1 LPADRREGV
10 DKLGDPDAWRQRMYE
25 PAKSPLTAPD
35 FSTRP
40 IDEIVT
46 FLETWR
52 PVTDEKHETATAL
65 GQELRE
71 AAMGNAALYSASA
84 ARFAQLP
91 PIYVRR
97 VLEGLSNASKNKN
110 DLDWSGTLALIE
122 AVAGPTVQP
131 PPSGIEGDDP
141 DWSWTRKAAIE
152 LLASG
157 LRQGADGIPFG
168 HARLVQELILELYR
182 AAPRQPDTENFEES
196 YRSFPHFGAQST
208 WRGAA
213 VELCVLLIFWLSKD
227 KESEVGKSPREALE
241 KLRAIRQVFEGELA
255 DRTSAGRIPRA
266 ILGRYLNWFDYFAE
280 TWLAQQMPMLFPGDD
295 LSFRDA
301 AWLAHLSADS
311 GPNVDLAPTM
321 RDCYVTEI
329 GRLREDTAGHDKQH
343 VDDRLAEYLV
353 ILYEH
358 AAFPDEVFQLF
369 WDTTPIGTRQHAIWF
384 LGIQL
389 ELPSDRITDGG
400 RARAYSYWDHRLA
413 AAKASTT
420 PDYFREEVGAIG
432 QFFFR
437 KGNGSVGEGVV

>member
-1 LPADRREGV
+1 
-10 DKLGDPDAWRQRMYE
+10 
-25 PAKSPLTAPD
+25 
-35 FSTRP
+35 
-40 IDEIVT
+40 
-46 FLETWR
+46 
-52 PVTDEKHETATAL
+52 
-65 GQELRE
+65 
-71 AAMGNAALYSASA
+71 
-84 ARFAQLP
+84 
-91 PIYVRR
+91 
-97 VLEGLSNASKNKN
+97 
-110 DLDWSGTLALIE
+110 
-122 AVAGPTVQP
+122 
-131 PPSGIEGDDP
+131 
-141 DWSWTRKAAIE
+141 
-152 LLASG
+152 
-157 LRQGADGIPFG
+157 
-168 HARLVQELILELYR
+168 VQELILELYR

-241 KLRAIRQVFEGELA
+241 KLPAIRQVFEGELA

-295 LSFRDA
+295 LSLRDA

-329 GRLREDTAGHDKQH
+329 GRLREDTAARDKQH

-369 WDTTPIGTRQHAIWF
+369 WDTAPIGTRQHAIWF

-389 ELPSDRITDGG
+389 ELPSDRVTDGT

-420 PDYFREEVGAIG
+420 PDYVREEVGAIG

-437 KGNGSVGEGVV
+437 KGIPDEWLMDQVLLMSEAGFAPSESYSVMDRLAKVSSNFPDRAAETFAALVKNQHFDRWVYMSQSAGIRTIFVNGLATGSPTTAAAVTEAINYLAAMGDTGYLDLLPNPQSMGPKP